1 MARNSKAAPDAL
13 QLLKKDHAEVNALFT
28 QFDDAT
34 DADEKADLAA
44 QLCRMLTIHAAC
56 EEELL
61 YPAAHEAI
69 DDDLVYEAEVEHQ
82 SAKDLIARIEDAD
95 PEAENFE
102 ALVKVLGEYV
112 RHHVREE
119 EGELFAQ
126 LKRSDVDLAALG
138 IELAARKAELA
149 AALSAEPDEDEDE
162 DEDDDDLDDDDYDDD
177 DEEEVDVDSIGD
189 DDEGESDRDRAA

>member
-1 MARNSKAAPDAL
+1 MARNPKAAPDAL
-13 QLLKKDHAEVNALFT
+13 QLLKKDHAEVDALFDE
-28 QFDDAT
+28 FEEADDS
-34 DADEKADLAA
+34 DEKADLAA
-44 QLCRMLTIHAAC
+44 RICRMLTIHAAC

-69 DDDLVYEAEVEHQ
+69 DEGLVYEAEVEHQ

-95 PEAENFE
+95 PEDDEFDAM
-102 ALVKVLGEYV
+102 VTVLGEYV

-138 IELAARKAELA
+138 AELAERKAELE
-149 AALSAEPDEDEDE
+149 AALSAAPDDDEDLDD
-162 DEDDDDLDDDDYDDD
+162 DEDDDDDDDGDDDEEPIDVDGIGDDD
-177 DEEEVDVDSIGD
+177 DESN
-189 DDEGESDRDRAA
+189 RDRAA